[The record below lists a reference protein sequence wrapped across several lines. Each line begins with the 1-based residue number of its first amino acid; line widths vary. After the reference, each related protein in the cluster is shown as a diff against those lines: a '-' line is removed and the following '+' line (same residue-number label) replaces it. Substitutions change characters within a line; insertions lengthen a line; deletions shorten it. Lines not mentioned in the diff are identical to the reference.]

1 VKESEISGSDK
12 SKLILYVFRYKTKG
26 EEKEEREKEKKKIKE
41 KALPVLR
48 RSKRVGKPSKKA
60 RGLKTTL

>member
-1 VKESEISGSDK
+1 VKESEISGSDE
-12 SKLILYVFRYKTKG
+12 SELIPYAFRYKTKG
-26 EEKEEREKEKKKIKE
+26 EGKGEREKEEEEVEE

-48 RSKRVGKPSKKA
+48 RSKRVGRLSKKA